1 MASGC
6 DLVGNSMVD
15 YFLDNTGTVS
25 VTGVVGKTLS
35 VKMSDETILIPPG
48 EPSTIGVTLSNPR
61 NFDIRYE
68 IAGAPAGKDVAARQT
83 KSNEIEVDIGG
94 AAEND
99 EYNLTL
105 ALQSSDGLRN
115 FLPYT
120 LRLKCM
126 SFETGLFDFKVNGA
140 TPPAFD
146 PNGGFTANVPYRK
159 ESAILQGIAVDPNAV
174 VEIFSGSGG
183 AALATGTHTVEIERA
198 LEEENNYFYIRIT
211 APSSLT
217 QGYVITVYRG
227 KNSDNDITDF
237 YFDIGGKKY
246 GVEIG
251 EETHAI
257 AVTVPYGTDIT
268 RMRAQAIHTGDSISP
283 LDDPEAERSYAAPVT
298 YTVTAANGATQEYTV
313 TATVAKIASIG
324 AVSGNLAFARTGSDI
339 SGGTIKAAI
348 TAAAGTDAIG
358 TAIVLDP
365 ADYSVAPL
373 APSSTGTTVSATLR
387 VPADKSSTGAE
398 IAQEFEVYIK
408 SDAKEI
414 TDFYFEIGGKKYGIG
429 AGTQSGSGTIS
440 GAAVTVAVPY
450 GTDLSGLSPTVALGH
465 SGASITPPAGTA
477 WGSPAD
483 SKTYTVTAEDGA
495 TQDYTVTA
503 SVVKIASI
511 GAVSENLAFAKT
523 GSDISGDIKAAIT
536 PVTGTDGIGTAITL
550 DPADYS
556 VAPLAPSSTG
566 TTVSATL
573 RVPVDKSSTGA
584 EIAQEFEVYIKSD
597 DKEIKD
603 FYFEIGGEKYGIGAG
618 TQNGSGTINGT
629 DITITLPYGTDI
641 SGLPP
646 TVALSHSGASI
657 TSPAGMAWN
666 SPAGS
671 KTYTVTAE
679 DGATQEY
686 TVTVVIEP
694 GIAGGIVDPSIPIIT
709 FDDVP
714 LSVTEEGEITITIN
728 GETVNDWYIDINGKI
743 EISNSTAN
751 AATFKAPATSGF
763 YNVNVI
769 ATVDGIDYAG
779 SFTLK
784 IN

>member
-1 MASGC
+1 VIFTLFISIFVILMASGC

-25 VTGVVGKTLS
+25 VTGVAGKTLS

-68 IAGAPAGKDVAARQT
+68 IAGAPAGKDIAARQT
-83 KSNEIEVDIGG
+83 RSNEIEVDIGG

-120 LRLKCM
+120 IRLKCV

-146 PNGGFTANVPYRK
+146 PNGGFTANVPYRR

-174 VEIFSGSGG
+174 VEIFSGSGAAG

-227 KNSDNDITDF
+227 KNFDNDITDF
-237 YFDIGGKKY
+237 YFYIGGKKY

-268 RMRAQAIHTGDSISP
+268 RMKAQAIHTGDSISP
-283 LDDPEAERSYAAPVT
+283 PDDPEAERSYAAPVT

-339 SGGTIKAAI
+339 SGDIKAAI
-348 TAAAGTDAIG
+348 TPVAGTDAIG
-358 TAIVLDP
+358 TAITLDP
-365 ADYSVAPL
+365 ADYSVDAL
-373 APSSTGTTVSATLR
+373 TPSSTGTTVSAILR

-398 IAQEFEVYIK
+398 IVQEFEVYIK

-450 GTDLSGLSPTVALGH
+450 GTVLSGLSPTVALSH
-465 SGASITPPAGTA
+465 SEASIAPPAGTT
-477 WGSPAD
+477 WGSSS
-483 SKTYTVTAEDGA
+483 SKTYMVTAEDGA

-503 SVVKIASI
+503 SVAKIASI
-511 GAVSENLAFAKT
+511 GAVSENLTVVKT
-523 GSDISGDIKAAIT
+523 EDDISGDIKAAIT
-536 PVTGTDGIGTAITL
+536 PVAGTDAIGTAIVL
-550 DPADYS
+550 DPSDYS
-556 VAPLAPSSTG
+556 VDTLTPPSTG
-566 TTVSATL
+566 ITMSAIL
-573 RVPVDKSSTGA
+573 RVPADKNSTGA

-597 DKEIKD
+597 AKEITD
-603 FYFEIGGEKYGIGAG
+603 FYFEIGGKKY
-618 TQNGSGTINGT
+618 SGEISGT
-629 DITITLPYGTDI
+629 DITVIVPYGTDL
-641 SGLPP
+641 SGLSP
-646 TVALSHSGASI
+646 TVILNHNGAS
-657 TSPAGMAWN
+657 TTPPAGTAW
-666 SPAGS
+666 GS
-671 KTYTVTAE
+671 VSLKDYTVTAE
-679 DGATQEY
+679 DGTTQAY
-686 TVTVVIEP
+686 TVNIKP
-694 GIAGGIVDPSIPIIT
+694 GIDIGGIVDPSIPVLT
-709 FDDVP
+709 FSGIPPNVNAGQP
-714 LSVTEEGEITITIN
+714 ITIAIS
-728 GETVNDWYIDINGKI
+728 GGTVEKWYIDISGPI
-743 EISNSTAN
+743 NSTEN
-751 AATFKAPATSGF
+751 AGGFNAPATQGF
-763 YNVNVI
+763 YIVNVI
-769 ATVDGIDYAG
+769 ATVDGVDYAG
-779 SFTLK
+779 SFPLTVE
-784 IN
+784 